1 VRPTADLALACEP
14 EHGCITCGDEA
25 VALRVLRVD
34 DERGLALCEDAAGE
48 RTTIEIALID
58 PVEPGDGLLAHA
70 GTAIAAIESAPVG
83 VEPEAVT

>member
-48 RTTIEIALID
+48 RTTIEIVASHVGPELTF
-58 PVEPGDGLLAHA
+58 A
-70 GTAIAAIESAPVG
+70 TAEITKASRQKQDA
-83 VEPEAVT
+83 

>member
-1 VRPTADLALACEP
+1 VRPTADFALSCEP

-34 DERGLALCEDAAGE
+34 AERGLALCEDAAGE

-58 PVEPGDGLLAHA
+58 PVVAGDGLLAHA
-70 GTAIAAIESAPVG
+70 GTAIAAIAPDTIESEVVQA
-83 VEPEAVT
+83 